1 MPVEERAV
9 QELGGDLKAVL
20 AKLKEAGVDSSAV
33 IRREGVIIES
43 DLPGSTDENE
53 SFAAMAAALLGAAET
68 ATSELR
74 QGVPR
79 RVIME
84 VGDRRIVEVGAGPV
98 ALLVASV
105 NSGPQFSRV
114 LKEIDRAAHEIRNIV
129 KAGQALPAA

>member
-1 MPVEERAV
+1 MEEGAV
-9 QELGGDLKAVL
+9 QEFGGGLKAVL
-20 AKLKEAGVDSSAV
+20 ARLRGAGVDSSAV
-33 IRREGVIIES
+33 ISRDGVIIES
-43 DLPGSTDENE
+43 DMPGSPEENE

-84 VGDRRIVEVGAGPV
+84 MGDRRIIEVGAGPI

-105 NSGPQFSRV
+105 SAGPQFSIL
-114 LKEIDRAAHEIRNIV
+114 LKEIDRAAHDVRAIV
-129 KAGQALPAA
+129 KAGQALNA